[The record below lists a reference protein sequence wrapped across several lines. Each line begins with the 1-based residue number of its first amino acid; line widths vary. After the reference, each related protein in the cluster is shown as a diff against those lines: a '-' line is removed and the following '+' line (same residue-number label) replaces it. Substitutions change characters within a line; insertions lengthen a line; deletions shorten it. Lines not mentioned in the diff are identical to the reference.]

1 MMMIVPVAAFSVNMA
16 GTMWGRMM
24 LARYSPTLRFM
35 MFGGFMYMA
44 SSVQGSFE
52 ALRSVNQV
60 AHFTHFTVAHA
71 HLGAYGFVTMVLFG
85 AIYFML
91 PRILRWEWPFPKLIS
106 WHFWL
111 AAIGILIYFG
121 PLTYG
126 GWLQGLAMLDE
137 SKPFIESVKLTIP
150 YLEWRSVGGSL
161 MLASHLI
168 FAFHVLAM
176 ALRFGPNRTGAALF
190 SHESGKMEMAHGK

>member
-1 MMMIVPVAAFSVNMA
+1 M
-16 GTMWGRMM
+16 
-24 LARYSPTLRFM
+24 
-35 MFGGFMYMA
+35 
-44 SSVQGSFE
+44 
-52 ALRSVNQV
+52 

-71 HLGAYGFVTMVLFG
+71 HLGAYAFVTMVLFG

-91 PRILRWEWPFPKLIS
+91 PRVLNWEWPFPRLIS
-106 WHFWL
+106 AHFWL

-126 GWLQGLAMLDE
+126 GWLQGLAMLDA
-137 SKPFIESVKLTIP
+137 SKPFIESVTLTIP

-168 FAFHVLAM
+168 FAFHVLVM
-176 ALRFGPNRTGAALF
+176 VLRFGPNRVGAALF
-190 SHESGKMEMAHGK
+190 HPQSSPLEPAHGK